1 MHRKNVT
8 ECLPLR
14 WSATRYQSF
23 VFYCPLTIP
32 KIWSFE
38 SLSEEKFSFRSYPWA
53 MIRFTLTML
62 KNYFVLI
69 VYQIFYQILNEGKWY
84 SWALST
90 WIGPLDLHFILKRL
104 SIKLCYVSFSIF
116 QISFNHRSF
125 FIILFFSRLT
135 LLFVESF
142 ESISCNHV
150 ALFQSSPEP
159 LMIAFILAVE
169 VLAIL
174 FYRRNGDHFC
184 AKKKKKYDWK
194 R

>member
-53 MIRFTLTML
+53 MIRFTLTTL

-104 SIKLCYVSFSIF
+104 SIKLCYISFSIF
-116 QISFNHRSF
+116 QISQSSIFLHNS
-125 FIILFFSRLT
+125 LFFET
-135 LLFVESF
+135 HPFVCWIVWVDFLQPCSTVSVF
-142 ESISCNHV
+142 TGALGDCFYSSCR
-150 ALFQSSPEP
+150 SSSYS
-159 LMIAFILAVE
+159 VS
-169 VLAIL
+169 
-174 FYRRNGDHFC
+174 
-184 AKKKKKYDWK
+184 
-194 R
+194 